1 MIPRHLIPRLS
12 TLAVE
17 SHVVTSAP
25 VIDSWRPTRM
35 GGPQYARPG
44 RGKGVLIKR
53 SYVRGL
59 AVWPVFV
66 FNPQRDGWN
75 ELAARL
81 GGTPTRPAGAS
92 GPLDVLGGLR

>member
-1 MIPRHLIPRLS
+1 MTNRHLTPRLS

-17 SHVVTSAP
+17 SDVITCAP
-25 VIDSWRPTRM
+25 VIDSWSPTRM

-59 AVWPVFV
+59 AVWPVIV
-66 FNPQRDGWN
+66 FDPQQDDWT

-92 GPLDVLGGLR
+92 GPLNLLGGLP